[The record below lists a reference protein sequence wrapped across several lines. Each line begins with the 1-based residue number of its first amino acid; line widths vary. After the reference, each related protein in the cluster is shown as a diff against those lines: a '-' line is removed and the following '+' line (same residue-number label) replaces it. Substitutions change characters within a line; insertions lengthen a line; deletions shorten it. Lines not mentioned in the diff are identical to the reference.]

1 MSENIKDDINVVNE
15 DYSSASNEVKR
26 VNLYKLVETYNK
38 RSSIKM
44 KEEFLKS
51 QIKVVPYLG
60 YGTKMFLANNIVER
74 CCLNETGTS
83 VHMDSCKKYILY
95 VYTLL
100 KYWTNLD
107 IQENDLLIQYD
118 LLDQNDMVEKI
129 LMLIPEKEVSTFGTI
144 LDMKVSDYLTNNCN
158 TQAFINNKLN
168 EFYPE
173 FSKVVMPIVEKLND
187 KLNILDESK
196 IEKILKNV
204 VKIVS

>member
-1 MSENIKDDINVVNE
+1 MSENINVVNE
-15 DYSSASNEVKR
+15 TDNSSITNEIKR
-26 VNLYKLVETYNK
+26 VDLYKLVENYNK
-38 RSSIKM
+38 RSSTKI

-74 CCLNETGTS
+74 CCLNGNN
-83 VHMDSCKKYILY
+83 VYMDSCKKYILY

-107 IQENDLLIQYD
+107 IQENDLLVQYD

-129 LMLIPEKEVSTFGTI
+129 LALIPEKEIATFGTI
-144 LDMKVSDYLTNNCN
+144 LDMKVNDLMTNNCN
-158 TQAFINNKLN
+158 TQAFINNKLK

-173 FSKVVMPIVEKLND
+173 FSKAIMPFVEKLNN
-187 KLNILDESK
+187 KLNTLDESK
-196 IEKILKNV
+196 IEKILNNV
-204 VKIVS
+204 IRFVS